1 MFSGRFAEQ
10 TMSVNKSLLANLRQG
25 RLVAELEAQLKKLAT
40 TVERMPLGS
49 VGARTQT
56 ATPSSVRARSRSA
69 RRVPY
74 RHFLAVQRTDGRA
87 CAPLPRLRAPPRR
100 SSVDG
105 SLTNLAHVNLRRCA
119 ASFFCC

>member
-25 RLVAELEAQLKKLAT
+25 RLVAELEAQRKKLTT

-56 ATPSSVRARSRSA
+56 ATPSSVRARSR
-69 RRVPY
+69 
-74 RHFLAVQRTDGRA
+74 
-87 CAPLPRLRAPPRR
+87 
-100 SSVDG
+100 
-105 SLTNLAHVNLRRCA
+105 
-119 ASFFCC
+119 